1 MSRALELLSESAPE
15 AAGQVVPVFITVDP
29 ERDTPERLK
38 TYHEEFHPRFVMLTG
53 TPRQIAQAAGAY
65 RVVYK
70 KHAPRGGGAY
80 TVDHSAFIFLMDRQ
94 GRYVARLPHQISAK
108 ALRAVL
114 EREIARLEASSE

>member
-1 MSRALELLSESAPE
+1 M
-15 AAGQVVPVFITVDP
+15 
-29 ERDTPERLK
+29 
-38 TYHEEFHPRFVMLTG
+38 
-53 TPRQIAQAAGAY
+53 
-65 RVVYK
+65 YK